1 MLLTIFVLV
10 WNASFSQSSSKISG
24 SRIKSHVEYLASD
37 SLEGRRA
44 GTRGEHLAASYIVDH
59 FKSLDLSTYNGS
71 TSYTQSFEFPDGFM
85 ISDDTQCLINDKR
98 LKPIDDFF
106 PLSFS
111 AHHAVMEEEVYV
123 SLKETNHT
131 WFIDIAEILNK
142 TASNPHADL
151 IEDLK
156 ISALEAAKKGATG
169 VIFYSSAHN
178 ENFPTYNSKFSES
191 ISIPV
196 IMLRQFDVIH
206 SAIQSMLPIKL
217 SFHFKLVKKTRRSQN
232 VIGFLNNNKSETIVI
247 GAHYDHLGYGEDGNS
262 MLRTN
267 TTQIHNG
274 ADDNASGTSALLEL
288 STLLRQKK
296 YRHFNYLFIAFSAE
310 ELGLLGSKFFADHHD
325 LKKLPLKY
333 MINLDM
339 VGRLNDSTKSL
350 TIGGFGTSKDWST
363 IFSKIKVKD
372 LNIKLDSSGT
382 GPSDHTSFYRKDMPV
397 LFYFTGLHTD
407 YHKPSDDADKINI
420 HGTTKIIDHISN
432 VIKTSKNY
440 SLPFSKTR
448 EQQTSTSTRFSV
460 SLGIMPDYSFSG
472 DGVRVDGVSE
482 GKLAQ
487 QIGIKAS
494 DIIKKLG
501 DVTITSVESYM
512 KALSKF
518 KKGDNTIIEYLRGN
532 ELLSQQ
538 ITFK

>member
-1 MLLTIFVLV
+1 
-10 WNASFSQSSSKISG
+10 
-24 SRIKSHVEYLASD
+24 
-37 SLEGRRA
+37 
-44 GTRGEHLAASYIVDH
+44 
-59 FKSLDLSTYNGS
+59 
-71 TSYTQSFEFPDGFM
+71 
-85 ISDDTQCLINDKR
+85 
-98 LKPIDDFF
+98 
-106 PLSFS
+106 
-111 AHHAVMEEEVYV
+111 
-123 SLKETNHT
+123 
-131 WFIDIAEILNK
+131 
-142 TASNPHADL
+142 
-151 IEDLK
+151 
-156 ISALEAAKKGATG
+156 
-169 VIFYSSAHN
+169 
-178 ENFPTYNSKFSES
+178 
-191 ISIPV
+191 
-196 IMLRQFDVIH
+196 
-206 SAIQSMLPIKL
+206 
-217 SFHFKLVKKTRRSQN
+217 
-232 VIGFLNNNKSETIVI
+232 VI

-262 MLRTN
+262 MLRAN
-267 TTQIHNG
+267 TAQIHNG

-288 STLLRQKK
+288 STLLRHKK
-296 YRHFNYLFIAFSAE
+296 YRHYNYLFIAFSAE

-325 LKKLPLKY
+325 FKKLPLKY

-350 TIGGFGTSKDWST
+350 TIGGFGTSKDWAT
-363 IFSKIKVKD
+363 IFSMIKV
-372 LNIKLDSSGT
+372 NEFNVKLDSSGT

-407 YHKPSDDADKINI
+407 YHKPSDDAEKINI
-420 HGTTKIIDHISN
+420 QGTTKIIDHISN